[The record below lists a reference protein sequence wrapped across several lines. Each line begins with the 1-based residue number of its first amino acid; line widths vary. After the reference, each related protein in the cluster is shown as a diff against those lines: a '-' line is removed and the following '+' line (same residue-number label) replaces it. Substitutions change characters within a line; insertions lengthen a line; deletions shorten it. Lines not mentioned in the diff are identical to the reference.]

1 MTFKRLKFVQ
11 HFENTRMSK
20 RRMNKNRQT
29 IRGFT
34 LTEVLVTL
42 VVLGIG
48 LLGLAGLQAS
58 SLQHNNNA
66 YQRTQATFLAYD
78 MLDRMRANPMGIE
91 DGRYNS
97 IETSTLSGSP
107 TCASSNN
114 CGPEQQAENDAH
126 EWATLLTAAL
136 PSGQGSITGTNA
148 NLPFTVTVM
157 WDDRRIGAT
166 GTGCDETNPA
176 DMTCFSITGQ
186 VLYNRL

>member
-1 MTFKRLKFVQ
+1 
-11 HFENTRMSK
+11 MSK

-29 IRGFT
+29 MRGFT

-48 LLGLAGLQAS
+48 LLGLAGLQAR

-78 MLDRMRANPMGIE
+78 ILDRMRANPVGIE
-91 DGRYNS
+91 EGRYNS
-97 IETSTLSGSP
+97 IETWALSGSP
-107 TCASSNN
+107 ACASGND
-114 CGPEQQAENDAH
+114 CAPEQLAENDAH
-126 EWATLLTAAL
+126 EWATLLTNAL
-136 PSGQGSITGTNA
+136 PSGQGSVTGTDP
-148 NLPFTVTVM
+148 NLPFTVIIM
-157 WDDRRIGAT
+157 WDDRRTGAT
-166 GTGCDETNPA
+166 GTGCDATDPA